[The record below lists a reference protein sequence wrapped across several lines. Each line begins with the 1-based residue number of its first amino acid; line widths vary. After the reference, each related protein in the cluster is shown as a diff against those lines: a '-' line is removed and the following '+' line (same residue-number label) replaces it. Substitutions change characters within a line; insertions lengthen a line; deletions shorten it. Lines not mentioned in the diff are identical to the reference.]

1 MRRRALRLCMREFVA
16 LVLEFANDPN
26 DPNDPNVVNVAKVAE
41 VAEVLEAEKVLG
53 KVVFCHFFNGFEI
66 IL

>member
-1 MRRRALRLCMREFVA
+1 MREFVA

-26 DPNDPNVVNVAKVAE
+26 DPNDPNVVNVVNVAKVAE